1 MSYDAVRSHLL
12 SCRKA
17 AEKGGSDARAL
28 LDAVHQLTVA
38 LESDLTQIK
47 GALSHIARLL
57 EQADER
63 EA

>member
-12 SCRKA
+12 RCRKA
-17 AEKGGSDARAL
+17 AEKRGSDAHDL

-47 GALSHIARLL
+47 CALSHIARLL
-57 EQADER
+57 EQADEP